1 MTKQKSKRYIERKL
15 SVSKL
20 IKMIPDEL
28 LENIAKDT
36 TVDYQVKHLNATLMF
51 KLFLFSILKSIR
63 LSSRYMEFFYNS
75 SEFKTFSGLNQSLK
89 ILLKYWRNILAR
101 KQKRLWKFYVLIRP
115 WLLLVPD

>member
-51 KLFLFSILKSIR
+51 KFFLFSILKSIR

-75 SEFKTFSGLNQSLK
+75 SEFKTFSGKGGHQTRHSS
-89 ILLKYWRNILAR
+89 IADRMRTIDSKYFESVFENIGET
-101 KQKRLWKFYVLIRP
+101 F
-115 WLLLVPD
+115 